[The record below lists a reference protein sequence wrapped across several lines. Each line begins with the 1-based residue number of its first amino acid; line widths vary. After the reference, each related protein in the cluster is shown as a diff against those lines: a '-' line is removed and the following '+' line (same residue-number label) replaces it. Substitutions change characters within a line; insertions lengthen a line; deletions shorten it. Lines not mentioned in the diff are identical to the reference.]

1 MVPKSIQ
8 NKSVNQ
14 DIVATILFGV
24 LSATLGLIQLNT
36 PGFEGSY
43 SDLREIGLLL
53 CLFHLRNRLFI
64 IPLCILTLLGLQ
76 FETRLIAVFLTHA
89 LPLFATWHIYKW
101 IKKKQLSTI
110 KLGLIWIFVA
120 LIYYIFLL
128 YPVLIISY
136 NWVGINTNVKFTD
149 SYSLLFVSG
158 TFEMVT
164 TALISAL
171 YLVQLNIRRSLELTN
186 KNLEKI
192 VEQRTEELTKTNLEL
207 HSLNENLEQLVQE
220 RTDKIKTQLNQ
231 ILKYAHMNSHE
242 VRAPLARLLGL
253 IDLLKKEKDDAQRE
267 GLLARINTSSIEL
280 DEIVKKMNRLLEEEV
295 PTINGT

>member
-1 MVPKSIQ
+1 
-8 NKSVNQ
+8 
-14 DIVATILFGV
+14 
-24 LSATLGLIQLNT
+24 
-36 PGFEGSY
+36 
-43 SDLREIGLLL
+43 
-53 CLFHLRNRLFI
+53 
-64 IPLCILTLLGLQ
+64 
-76 FETRLIAVFLTHA
+76 
-89 LPLFATWHIYKW
+89 
-101 IKKKQLSTI
+101 
-110 KLGLIWIFVA
+110 
-120 LIYYIFLL
+120 
-128 YPVLIISY
+128 
-136 NWVGINTNVKFTD
+136 
-149 SYSLLFVSG
+149 
-158 TFEMVT
+158 MVT